1 MPSLT
6 CQSKWPRTSLPV
18 QLASAKAETI
28 ERYQPQKGRVDE
40 EEGEEIMT
48 VEAEEAKEVEVEVL
62 VATLKTNDGSTELT
76 QKTTPSHSPN
86 MK

>member
-6 CQSKWPRTSLPV
+6 CQSKWPCTSLPV
-18 QLASAKAETI
+18 QLTSAKAETI

-48 VEAEEAKEVEVEVL
+48 VEAEEVEVEVL
-62 VATLKTNDGSTELT
+62 VATLKSKDGPTVLT
-76 QKTTPSHSPN
+76 QKTTPSHSPT